1 MKVIMARRLI
11 IQTPLVASA
20 DAACIV
26 TPIGT
31 SDAAARQYRPLP
43 VETATTYR
51 KWKKIIAG
59 GVLAADE
66 RAEQP

>member
-1 MKVIMARRLI
+1 MARRLI

-26 TPIGT
+26 PL
-31 SDAAARQYRPLP
+31 SEHQAPLRQYRPPL

-59 GVLAADE
+59 GA
-66 RAEQP
+66 